1 MTTNSF
7 YGTYLG
13 NAGAVGPANPLVAGN
28 PFGPQFVVPQRGIRG
43 MSPGDLEDAIKW
55 DPKSEKQLRD
65 LNRGIKPGGI
75 QLPLASVNSGTP
87 MGNAGFF
94 AGPQYG
100 QQMPTGFKNK
110 TVS

>member
-28 PFGPQFVVPQRGIRG
+28 PFGPQFVVP
-43 MSPGDLEDAIKW
+43 
-55 DPKSEKQLRD
+55 
-65 LNRGIKPGGI
+65 
-75 QLPLASVNSGTP
+75 LPLASVNSGTP

-94 AGPQYG
+94 AGPQYE
-100 QQMPTGFKNK
+100 QQMPTGFQNK

>member
-1 MTTNSF
+1 MTSNSF
-7 YGTYLG
+7 YGTYFG
-13 NAGAVGPANPLVAGN
+13 NAGALEQVNPNQLIARD
-28 PFGPQFVVPQRGIRG
+28 PSFQIQQRGIRG
-43 MSPGDLEDAIKW
+43 MSPAELEEAIKW
-55 DPKSEKQLRD
+55 DPKSEQQLRD

-75 QLPLASVNSGTP
+75 QLPLASLNGTVP

-100 QQMPTGFKNK
+100 QQMPAGFQHK